1 MKKRLISI
9 GILAGFLLSIL
20 MVSGVFAQQK
30 AKDEYVSKV
39 SYGDVKFTH
48 KKHAETL
55 NIACVKCHHELKDKK
70 PGTPVQGCK
79 KCHKAKTE
87 GKTLSAKDAYHK
99 DCKGCHE
106 EAKKANKPAGP
117 TGCTQ
122 CHVKAPAKK

>member
-1 MKKRLISI
+1 MKKGVISI
-9 GILAGFLLSIL
+9 GILVAFLVSMLV
-20 MVSGVFAQQK
+20 VSGVFAQPK
-30 AKDEYVSKV
+30 AKDEYVMKV

-55 NIACVKCHHELKDKK
+55 KIDCVKCHHEMKGKK
-70 PGTPVQGCK
+70 PGEAVQGCK
-79 KCHKAKTE
+79 SCHKAKTE
-87 GKTLSAKDAYHK
+87 GKVLSSKEAYHK

-122 CHVKAPAKK
+122 CHVKTKK